1 MSQDIEVDLEL
12 DLNSEDDTGL
22 PWGFVDEA
30 SNPTRIRE
38 GSWIAVGSGTARA
51 VAGRG
56 HRRRHRPRA
65 AATESRQPPS
75 PPPRPRCRLRYQW
88 ADG

>member
-30 SNPTRIRE
+30 SNPTRIRD
-38 GSWIAVGSGTARA
+38 GSWIVVGSGTARA
-51 VAGRG
+51 VAQVADIVHVRPLLGPVS
-56 HRRRHRPRA
+56 RHRHLLGHDVA
-65 AATESRQPPS
+65 
-75 PPPRPRCRLRYQW
+75 
-88 ADG
+88 